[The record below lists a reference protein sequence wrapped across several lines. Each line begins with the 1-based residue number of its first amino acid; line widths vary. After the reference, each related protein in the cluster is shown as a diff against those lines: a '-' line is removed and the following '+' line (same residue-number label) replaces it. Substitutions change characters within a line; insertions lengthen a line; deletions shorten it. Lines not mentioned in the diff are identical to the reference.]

1 MTYFRNQKQI
11 SFLRTLV
18 AVVLSIVILFPFFI
32 MLSTALK
39 EMAEIR
45 QADFHFI
52 PRNPTWNNYLGVLQ
66 NSKWALY
73 FRNSFQIT
81 LISVVGAVVINSMA
95 GFAFA
100 RLTFKGSHLLFMLA
114 LLGMMVPSQVIMLP
128 AYVIMKYLPFFGGNN
143 ILGQG
148 GSGLLNTS
156 AGLVLAYL
164 SGSFGVFLMRQ
175 FMMGFPRDLD
185 DAARVDGLSWFG
197 ILFRIYFPLCKPALA
212 TMIVLRCTATWN
224 DYMWPLL
231 MTQKEKQ
238 YTVQLALSK
247 YSTDSNPEW
256 GMLMAAVTLII
267 LPVIVLFI
275 FLQKYFVAGIVTQGL
290 KG

>member
-1 MTYFRNQKQI
+1 MRARDKKYRSVVRMTA
-11 SFLRTLV
+11 S
-18 AVVLSIVILFPFFI
+18 VLLSLIILFPFAI

-45 QADFHFI
+45 QADFSFI
-52 PRNPTWNNYLGVLQ
+52 PRNLTWGNYAGVLQ
-66 NSKWALY
+66 NSKWILY
-73 FRNSFQIT
+73 FSNSYKIT
-81 LISVVGAVVINSMA
+81 IISVVGATVINSMA
-95 GFAFA
+95 GFAFS
-100 RLTFKGSHLLFMLA
+100 RLRFKGAHELFMLA

-128 AYVIMKYLPFFGGNN
+128 AYVIMKYLPFCGGNN
-143 ILGQG
+143 YLGQG
-148 GSGLLNTS
+148 GSGLLNS
-156 AGLVLAYL
+156 AAGLVIAYL

-175 FMMGFPRDLD
+175 FMMGFPRELD

-197 ILFRIYFPLCKPALA
+197 ILFRIYLPLSKPALA

-231 MTQKEKQ
+231 MTQKEKE

-247 YSTDSNPEW
+247 YSTDANPEW
-256 GMLMAAVTLII
+256 GMLMAAVTLIM